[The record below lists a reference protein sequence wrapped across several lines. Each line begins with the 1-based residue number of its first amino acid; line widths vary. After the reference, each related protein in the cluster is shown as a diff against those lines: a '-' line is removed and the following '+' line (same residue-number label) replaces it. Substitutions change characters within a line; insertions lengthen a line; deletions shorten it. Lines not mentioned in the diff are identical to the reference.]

1 MTDKT
6 EQLDE
11 FQASHGD
18 PSMVPEPVSTKSAKR
33 PADKDQGDKATPK
46 LTRAG
51 MVADMVK
58 KLSGMNREGVSSAYS
73 TMFGKNAP
81 NKSAA
86 NMATIKGMK
95 EDVQEIFGDEEL
107 SEEFK
112 ERAETIFTAAV
123 NAKVAAE
130 VARIE
135 EEFEAKLAEAKEEVE
150 TELTDKVDSY
160 VSYAAEE
167 WVKENEVAIESAIK
181 VEMAESFLTGLKGLF
196 EQHNVDVSDEKL
208 DIVAESAEKAEKLEE
223 ELNEAV
229 AAKIALS
236 EEIETLKIE
245 KAIFEAKDGLTVTQ
259 QEKLQS
265 MAEGIEYDNL
275 EDFSKKLE
283 VVKETY
289 FASKSVVTE
298 TVDEEPL
305 DEAEEQ
311 AAIDP
316 FMERYA
322 SAISRTV
329 KR

>member
-135 EEFEAKLAEAKEEVE
+135 EEFEA
-150 TELTDKVDSY
+150 S
-160 VSYAAEE
+160 S
-167 WVKENEVAIESAIK
+167 
-181 VEMAESFLTGLKGLF
+181 LK
-196 EQHNVDVSDEKL
+196 QK
-208 DIVAESAEKAEKLEE
+208 
-223 ELNEAV
+223 
-229 AAKIALS
+229 
-236 EEIETLKIE
+236 
-245 KAIFEAKDGLTVTQ
+245 
-259 QEKLQS
+259 
-265 MAEGIEYDNL
+265 
-275 EDFSKKLE
+275 KKL
-283 VVKETY
+283 KLNLLI
-289 FASKSVVTE
+289 K
-298 TVDEEPL
+298 
-305 DEAEEQ
+305 
-311 AAIDP
+311 
-316 FMERYA
+316 
-322 SAISRTV
+322 
-329 KR
+329 

>member
-1 MTDKT
+1 
-6 EQLDE
+6 
-11 FQASHGD
+11 
-18 PSMVPEPVSTKSAKR
+18 
-33 PADKDQGDKATPK
+33 
-46 LTRAG
+46 
-51 MVADMVK
+51 
-58 KLSGMNREGVSSAYS
+58 
-73 TMFGKNAP
+73 
-81 NKSAA
+81 
-86 NMATIKGMK
+86 
-95 EDVQEIFGDEEL
+95 
-107 SEEFK
+107 
-112 ERAETIFTAAV
+112 
-123 NAKVAAE
+123 
-130 VARIE
+130 
-135 EEFEAKLAEAKEEVE
+135 
-150 TELTDKVDSY
+150 
-160 VSYAAEE
+160 
-167 WVKENEVAIESAIK
+167 VKENEVAIESAIK